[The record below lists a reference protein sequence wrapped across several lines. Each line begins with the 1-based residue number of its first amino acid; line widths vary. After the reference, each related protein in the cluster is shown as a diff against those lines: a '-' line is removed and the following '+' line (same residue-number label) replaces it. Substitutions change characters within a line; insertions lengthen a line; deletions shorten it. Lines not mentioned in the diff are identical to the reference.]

1 MRKQQ
6 QLSRALIIGTFE
18 KRAPDPE
25 PFEGINVTPGVNGAG

>member
-6 QLSRALIIGTFE
+6 QLSRPLIIGNFE

-25 PFEGINVTPGVNGAG
+25 PFEGITVTPGVNGAG